1 MEKDIIGFWVGIISL
16 VLAIPL
22 GIASNLPT
30 TRLLSYLERR
40 RLIKARKTRQQALQ
54 VYKRVRAFQEGRS
67 DKYPFYLLL
76 ASSAVLCAI
85 ASSTILVGVLLISP
99 SVENTVLSLVV
110 SFALALV
117 AIVLLAGIYETARQ
131 LERFDDYKKE
141 FEERWGPLSEDDLK
155 A

>member
-22 GIASNLPT
+22 GIASNLLT

-54 VYKRVRAFQEGRS
+54 VYKRIRAFQEGRR
-67 DKYPFYLLL
+67 DKYPFYILL

-99 SVENTVLSLVV
+99 SVESTGASD
-110 SFALALV
+110 
-117 AIVLLAGIYETARQ
+117 LAGGDRTAWLRMQ
-131 LERFDDYKKE
+131 SEAKRSRGRFSLQFAICRE
-141 FEERWGPLSEDDLK
+141 IFRNCRES
-155 A
+155 